1 MDVWKESETMKNFK
15 TRLGI
20 YLLGLFIIA
29 LGIAMAAKS
38 DLGVTP
44 TSSIPY
50 AISQITGWEFGLMTA
65 LFHFSMV
72 VFQALLQR
80 KQFPLK
86 SLLQV
91 PVGLLFGS
99 FVTMATRLL
108 ALLPAPETMA
118 LRLLIAVISSGII
131 AVGIFFYLP
140 ANIVPLAPDAAM
152 EALAVACKKPTGGT
166 KVVFDIA
173 NVVLAL
179 ILCLSVLGGF
189 GSVGIGTVIS
199 ALLLG
204 TYLGFYNRRF
214 GHLLDKL
221 LNK

>member
-1 MDVWKESETMKNFK
+1 MKNIKKRFV
-15 TRLGI
+15 L

-50 AISQITGWEFGLMTA
+50 AISQVTGWEFGLMTA

-80 KQFPLK
+80 KRFPVK

-99 FVTMATRLL
+99 FVTMATNLL
-108 ALLPAPETMA
+108 DLLPTPGTMA
-118 LRLLIAVISSGII
+118 MRVLIAVVSSGVIGW
-131 AVGIFFYLP
+131 GIFFYLP

-152 EALAVACKKPTGGT
+152 AAVAEACRKPTGPT

-173 NVVLAL
+173 NVIVAL
-179 ILCLSVLGGF
+179 ILCLSVMGSL

-214 GHLLDKL
+214 GHLLDKF
-221 LNK
+221 LNG

>member
-1 MDVWKESETMKNFK
+1 MKNIKKRFV
-15 TRLGI
+15 L

-50 AISQITGWEFGLMTA
+50 AISQVTGWEFGLMTA

-80 KQFPLK
+80 KRFPVK

-99 FVTMATRLL
+99 FVTMATNLL
-108 ALLPAPETMA
+108 DLLPTPGTMA
-118 LRLLIAVISSGII
+118 MRVLIAVVGSGVIGL
-131 AVGIFFYLP
+131 GIFFYLP

-152 EALAVACKKPTGGT
+152 AAVAEACGKPTGPT

-173 NVVLAL
+173 NVIVAL
-179 ILCLSVLGGF
+179 ILCLSVMGSL

-214 GHLLDKL
+214 GHLRDKF
-221 LNK
+221 LNG

>member
-1 MDVWKESETMKNFK
+1 MKNIKKRFV
-15 TRLGI
+15 L

-50 AISQITGWEFGLMTA
+50 AISQVTGWEFGLMTA

-80 KQFPLK
+80 KRFPAK

-99 FVTMATRLL
+99 FVTMATNLL
-108 ALLPAPETMA
+108 DLLPTPGTMA
-118 LRLLIAVISSGII
+118 MRVLIAVVGSGVIGL
-131 AVGIFFYLP
+131 GIFFYLP

-152 EALAVACKKPTGGT
+152 AAVAEACRKPTGPT

-173 NVVLAL
+173 NVIVAL
-179 ILCLSVLGGF
+179 ILCLSVMGSL

-214 GHLLDKL
+214 GHLLDKF
-221 LNK
+221 LNG

>member
-1 MDVWKESETMKNFK
+1 MKNIKKRFV
-15 TRLGI
+15 L

-50 AISQITGWEFGLMTA
+50 AISQVTGWEFGLMTA

-80 KQFPLK
+80 KRFPVK

-99 FVTMATRLL
+99 FVTMATNLL
-108 ALLPAPETMA
+108 DLLPTPGTMA
-118 LRLLIAVISSGII
+118 MRVLIAVVSSGVIGW
-131 AVGIFFYLP
+131 GIFFYLP

-152 EALAVACKKPTGGT
+152 AAVAEVCRKPTGPT

-173 NVVLAL
+173 NVIVAL
-179 ILCLSVLGGF
+179 ILCLSVMGSL

-214 GHLLDKL
+214 GHLLDKF
-221 LNK
+221 LNG